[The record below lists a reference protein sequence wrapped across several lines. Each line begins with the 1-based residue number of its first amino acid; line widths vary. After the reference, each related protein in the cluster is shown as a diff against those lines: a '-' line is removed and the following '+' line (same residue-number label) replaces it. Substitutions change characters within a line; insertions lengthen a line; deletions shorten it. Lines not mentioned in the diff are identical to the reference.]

1 MRHNIEPLR
10 RTDATPR
17 CGRAARDPP
26 AEREP
31 LAEQCLQLV
40 NGCSRRRAQRAVMAV
55 PAHDGP
61 PAIDDIAS
69 ATTPSMDS
77 AIAALTTR
85 WTRSGRSRRLIATP
99 AQSHAK

>member
-1 MRHNIEPLR
+1 MLLAI
-10 RTDATPR
+10 
-17 CGRAARDPP
+17 PP

-40 NGCSRRRAQRAVMAV
+40 NGGGRRRAQRAVMVV

-85 WTRSGRSRRLIATP
+85 
-99 AQSHAK
+99 